1 MSSVLPEKTAL
12 PFPGVGIDNY
22 SLFSKNLDPMQTL
35 RWAVKHRAEGVQFS
49 GLKPEHRALCRP
61 EYLRELAAFARDH
74 GLYVEWGGG
83 QHIPVN
89 METGEPVDL
98 APVLLQAAGEARI
111 LGTRII
117 RSCSG
122 GLMRWNPLNPDT
134 EVFLDRTAEALKACR
149 PILMDHGVIL
159 AIETHFE
166 FTSFELIRL
175 FERCGARP
183 GEFLGI
189 DLDTMN
195 LLTLLE
201 NPQRA
206 SDRLWP
212 WVVATHVKDGGILL
226 DSRGL
231 TTFPTAIGRGVIP
244 LEKILKTLSVLPGP
258 VHWSVEDHGGEFHLP
273 VFDPEFVSRFPDLQV
288 PELISL
294 IECAVVTGDR
304 IRIGECRITS
314 REEWPGIC
322 EKRVLEDLEALK
334 NIRKQMMETAP

>member
-1 MSSVLPEKTAL
+1 MGSLSRVKKNRGK
-12 PFPGVGIDNY
+12 PGVGIDNY
-22 SLFSKNLDPMQTL
+22 CLYPADLDPIATL
-35 RWAVKHRAEGVQFS
+35 KWAAEHGAEGVQFS

-61 EYLRELAAFARDH
+61 EYLKDLAAFAEDH
-74 GLYVEWGGG
+74 GLYIEWGGG

-98 APVLLQAAGEARI
+98 VPILLQAAGEARI

-122 GLMRWNPLNPDT
+122 GLMRWNPQNPET
-134 EVFLDRTAEALKACR
+134 EALLDRTAKALKACR
-149 PILMDHGVIL
+149 SMLMDHGVIL
-159 AIETHFE
+159 AVETHFE

-195 LLTLLE
+195 LFTMLE
-201 NPQRA
+201 NPEWA
-206 SDRLWP
+206 SDRLLQ

-226 DSRGL
+226 NERGL
-231 TTFPTAIGRGVIP
+231 TTFPAAIGRGVVP
-244 LEKILKTLSVLPGP
+244 LEKILKTLSVLSGL
-258 VHWSVEDHGGEFHLP
+258 VNWSIEDHGGEFHLP
-273 VFDPEFVSRFPDLQV
+273 VFDPEFVSRFPDLRV
-288 PELISL
+288 PELMSL
-294 IECAVVTGDR
+294 IECSAMTGER
-304 IRIGECRITS
+304 IRSGECRITS

-322 EKRVLEDLEALK
+322 EKRVVEDLEALK
-334 NIRKQMMETAP
+334 KIRNKIMETVP